1 MSSLLTIADVEKHVE
16 EQNIVAPSP
25 SLPVEVE
32 KQIIDQIATM
42 KTADQLT
49 DEEIMVKMRG
59 FFDTHNKGKITIIRK
74 QTSSTDDDVQRD
86 DRVEELH
93 TIVRPSLVRP
103 LPPRAHNGLVYQG

>member
-1 MSSLLTIADVEKHVE
+1 MSSFLTIADVEKHVE
-16 EQNIVAPSP
+16 EQNIVAT
-25 SLPVEVE
+25 LPTEVE

-49 DEEIMVKMRG
+49 DEEVMQKMRG
-59 FFDTHNKGKITIIRK
+59 FFDSHNKGKITIIRK
-74 QTSSTDDDVQRD
+74 QTSSNDDAPLD

-103 LPPRAHNGLVYQG
+103 LPLRAQSGLVYQG